1 MPNPAT
7 LNQGRR
13 PGRALDGRMGVKME
27 LAVPVLVVGVD
38 VEEPYVF
45 AEVTEHQ
52 PCS

>member
-38 VEEPYVF
+38 VEDDTV
-45 AEVTEHQ
+45 AERQ
-52 PCS
+52 KPCA